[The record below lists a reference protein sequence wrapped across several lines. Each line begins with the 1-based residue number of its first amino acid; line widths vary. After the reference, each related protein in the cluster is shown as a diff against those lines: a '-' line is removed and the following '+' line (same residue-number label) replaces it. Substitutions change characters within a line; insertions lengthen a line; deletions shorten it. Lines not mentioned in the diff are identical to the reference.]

1 MCKDFVLNQ
10 IREKISQG
18 TREKNC
24 RSGVRQREGN
34 AAFPPEKILNRRIGR
49 PPKFRTSV
57 YDTVMFAKIL
67 KTLRKENDTTQCE
80 LAEKLGVKQST
91 VSSWEI
97 GRSRPTFEQVIE
109 ISNIFNTTTDYLLG
123 KSDNENNYVYTDN
136 KTLQNFYVDF
146 GKLSKAEQ
154 TFIVKSIHA
163 FVENK

>member
-1 MCKDFVLNQ
+1 
-10 IREKISQG
+10 
-18 TREKNC
+18 
-24 RSGVRQREGN
+24 
-34 AAFPPEKILNRRIGR
+34 
-49 PPKFRTSV
+49 
-57 YDTVMFAKIL
+57 MFAKIL

-123 KSDNENNYVYTDN
+123 KSDNENNYVYTEN

>member
-1 MCKDFVLNQ
+1 
-10 IREKISQG
+10 
-18 TREKNC
+18 
-24 RSGVRQREGN
+24 
-34 AAFPPEKILNRRIGR
+34 
-49 PPKFRTSV
+49 
-57 YDTVMFAKIL
+57 MFAKIL

-97 GRSRPTFEQVIE
+97 GRSRPTFEQIIE
-109 ISNIFNTTTDYLLG
+109 ISNIFNTSTDCLLG

-154 TFIVKSIHA
+154 TFIVKCIHSY
-163 FVENK
+163 VENK